1 MELSVHAFT
10 PPELQRLIA
19 YRAAVRAG
27 FYTDVLTRQ
36 PRAPRIGP
44 YAAHSRIAQSPERR

>member
-44 YAAHSRIAQSPERR
+44 YAAHSRTAQSPERR